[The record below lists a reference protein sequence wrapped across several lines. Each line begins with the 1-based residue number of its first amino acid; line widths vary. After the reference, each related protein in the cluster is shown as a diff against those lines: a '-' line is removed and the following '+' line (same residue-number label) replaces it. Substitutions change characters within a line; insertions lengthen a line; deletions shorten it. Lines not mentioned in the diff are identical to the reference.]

1 MVMGTFQVV
10 VWVVLALLVYGV
22 YLYNRLIRLRQR
34 VRNAWS
40 QIDVQLK
47 RRHDLIPNLVETVKG
62 YMTHERSL
70 LENIARLRAEAMK
83 ARTLT
88 ERGEKE
94 GQISSLVGQILAV
107 VEQYPDLKA
116 SENFLQL
123 QEELVHTENKIAF
136 ARQFYNDAVM
146 RYNTALET
154 FPSNLVAST
163 FGFRPAEFLDFPDD
177 RARPDVHLEREG

>member
-1 MVMGTFQVV
+1 MEMVRWFFI
-10 VWVVLALLVYGV
+10 LLVALVVYVV
-22 YLYNRLIRLRQR
+22 YLYNRLVRLRQR
-34 VRNAWS
+34 VKNAWS

-62 YMTHERSL
+62 YMKHERAL
-70 LENIARLRAEAMK
+70 LENITRLRAEALE
-83 ARTLT
+83 ARSLA

-94 GQISSLVGQILAV
+94 GQISALLGQILAV
-107 VEQYPDLKA
+107 VERYPELKA

-146 RYNTALET
+146 RYNTALQT
-154 FPSNLVAST
+154 FPTNMLASM
-163 FGFRPAEFLDFPDD
+163 FGFSPEEFLSFPED
-177 RARPDVHLEREG
+177 RGRPEVRLDLSD